1 MNGIDVLN
9 SKHFLLIFKS
19 IFQLVMRQFI
29 NYSFL
34 LLLIPLFLNT
44 HKLQS
49 QSMNYLALGD
59 SYTIGEAVTAE
70 QNWPNVLVKQLQED
84 GFDIQQP
91 KIIAVTGWRT
101 DELIDSIQS
110 QKKQLAKTYNLVS
123 LLIGVNNQYQ
133 KRDIGQYQKEFE
145 ELLQIGLAK
154 SKHGAESMFVV
165 SIPDYGISDFAKNKN
180 LENVAE
186 EVAQY
191 NQIAAE
197 IAQKYHVPF
206 YNITPVSKTTEGD
219 TSMFAED
226 ELHPSAKQYQLW
238 LDVFYD
244 EVKARMERLYSA
256 E

>member
-1 MNGIDVLN
+1 MQQLV
-9 SKHFLLIFKS
+9 KFTFLLFS
-19 IFQLVMRQFI
+19 I
-29 NYSFL
+29 S
-34 LLLIPLFLNT
+34 LILNT

-59 SYTIGEAVTAE
+59 SYTIGEAVPTE
-70 QNWPNVLVKQLQED
+70 KNWPNVLVRQLQQD

-101 DELIDSIQS
+101 DELIDSIKTQE
-110 QKKQLAKTYNLVS
+110 KELAKAYDLVS

-133 KRDIGQYQKEFE
+133 KKDISQYQEEFE
-145 ELLQIGLAK
+145 ALLQIGLAK
-154 SKHGAESMFVV
+154 SKHGAKSMFVV
-165 SIPDYGISDFAKNKN
+165 SIPDYGVSDFAKNKN
-180 LENVAE
+180 IENVAE

-197 IAQKYHVPF
+197 IAQNYHVPF

-238 LDVFYD
+238 LDVFYN
-244 EVKARMERLYSA
+244 EVKVTMKRLYSA

>member
-1 MNGIDVLN
+1 MQQLV
-9 SKHFLLIFKS
+9 KFTFLLFS
-19 IFQLVMRQFI
+19 I
-29 NYSFL
+29 S
-34 LLLIPLFLNT
+34 LILNT

-59 SYTIGEAVTAE
+59 SYTIGEAVSSE
-70 QNWPNVLVKQLQED
+70 KNWPNVLVKQLQQD
-84 GFDIQQP
+84 GFAMQKP

-101 DELIDSIQS
+101 DELIDSIKTQE
-110 QKKQLAKTYNLVS
+110 KELAEKYDLVS

-133 KRDIGQYQKEFE
+133 KKDISQYQKEFE
-145 ELLQIGLAK
+145 ELLKIGLAK

-165 SIPDYGISDFAKNKN
+165 SIPDYGVSDFAKNKN

-191 NQIAAE
+191 NQVAAE
-197 IAQKYHVPF
+197 IAQKYQVPF